1 MTQPPTPLQSYLPGS
16 HDIMYLLTCELAV
29 SRFATI
35 PSVPQIGQTLADI
48 RTAVAH
54 GYHFCGSAWALRS
67 DIDRSFQ
74 PRANLHRWPTPKQ
87 SKSVVSLE
95 FLRAAVRHHSG
106 DTGGDAHMRV
116 SHQVDVPCVRKPD
129 AFGRLGR
136 GDLE

>member
-54 GYHFCGSAWALRS
+54 AVSLLRFCLGTSVRHRPQFPTAR
-67 DIDRSFQ
+67 
-74 PRANLHRWPTPKQ
+74 NLHRWPTPKQ